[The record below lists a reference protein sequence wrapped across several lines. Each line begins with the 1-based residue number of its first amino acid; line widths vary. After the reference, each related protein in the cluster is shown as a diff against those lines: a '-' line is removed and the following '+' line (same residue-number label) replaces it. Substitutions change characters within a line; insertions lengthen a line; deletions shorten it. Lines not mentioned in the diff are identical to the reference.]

1 MARVEGGDIVI
12 KATLEEEVSKEL
24 LKLSANAGKI
34 AVGAIAAVGTG
45 LLTAGT
51 AAVAA
56 GASFESAF
64 AGVKKTVNATSQE
77 LGQMR
82 QGIRDMAKDMPTSA
96 NEIARV
102 AEAAGQ
108 LGIKNDAILSFTKTM
123 VMLGDSTNMASADAA
138 TSLARL
144 ANITQMPQSSFDRL
158 GSTVVALGNSLATT
172 ESEIVEMG
180 LRLAGAG
187 KQVGMSE
194 ATILSFAG
202 ALSSVGI
209 EAEAG
214 GSAFSKVMV
223 DMQLAAEQ
231 GGEGLQ
237 QFADVAGMSA
247 DEFSKAYKED
257 AAGAMLS
264 FIKGLST
271 CEERGVSAI
280 ATLDN
285 MGITEVR
292 MRDALL
298 RAAGAS
304 DVFSQALQT
313 GSQAWDENTALTN
326 EASQRYETFESKA
339 KMAKNAI
346 VDLAISLYDSAE
358 KPLKS
363 AADAVL
369 GYAEALSQAFE
380 TGGIQGLVTQAG
392 SIFAELAVKATE
404 QAPKMVDAAVN
415 TIKAFVNGIVSNKGQ
430 IYSSAVEIARTLAS
444 GLANLLPSSVAAPA
458 KAAINEIAKS
468 LSSGGLKEAVG
479 MASTVLS
486 EFVIIV
492 SKVASVSLPP
502 LTAAFKLLSNNTKTL
517 VPILLASV
525 VAIKG
530 FSVVNAA
537 SKAINSLSTYMEAAK
552 VAAQRWNEQQI
563 ASMYT
568 GRMYNV
574 QMTAGQAIVGLF
586 SGQLTLAAAKQ
597 AILNS
602 TMLANPVAIVGTAV
616 AALTAGL
623 IALTI
628 IMENANTKSYEL
640 TESQQKVID
649 KSNETTE
656 AINKQRESREASVQS
671 IDREY
676 DGYESLVSELQSITD
691 ANGNVKAGYEDRAKV
706 ITGLLSSALGIEIGL
721 LDGQIQKYGEVVEKI
736 KEVIVQKKAE
746 AVAASMQDDMAKAY
760 EKSEQ
765 ALKSYKDA
773 TSIASDK
780 QKDLLEA
787 QKRVNEVEKEY
798 GNNTG
803 PMALSERN
811 KANRALEVAQT
822 AYDKASKSMNS
833 AKDAL
838 NGLSAEV
845 NNYDALVEAMA
856 SGNTAKIEEAM
867 NALVTSYRSYTAE
880 ALSASGETRQEL
892 YNQANS
898 YVENMKLVQDG
909 TVQVADSVYQDMA
922 TAAVNTLNEF
932 SKLPGGIAQGLQE
945 IGPKASAA
953 MISALSQ
960 ADIDGK
966 LDAESKAGLESFIN
980 GFNGLDAETQE
991 AWAKAWFG
999 ALKGLEGFEQLADPA
1014 KDGADAFL
1022 ESLREALEVHSPS
1035 AAVSDIFSNVWPGA
1049 SEGLEQGKEEPLSK
1063 AGSFVQEFLGVF
1075 SSSGLTE
1082 GLNGLGASAMASFA
1096 GGISS
1101 QNENSKLAGM
1111 GNASAASQGVGTV
1124 NPSGLGTVFGS
1135 LFGGGIS
1142 GTIGLL
1148 ASVGL
1153 GIANSA
1159 EGGAGLVNPSGRGSI
1174 FGSLFGGGISS
1185 MAGFLMSAGL
1195 GIANSA
1201 QSGAG
1206 TVKPNGIGT
1215 TFGQVFA
1222 MAIAAMSG
1230 ASRTSGVGLGN
1241 AGKDGAGSVS
1251 LHSVGSNFA
1260 QGFVNGIGSLAGA
1273 AMSAA
1278 RSLASSALS
1287 AMKSALDIHSPS
1299 KKTGWMGEMFTTG
1312 FVDNVEAGISDVKAA
1327 SAKLSAAA
1335 LKGIDVAGITAK
1347 LQRAVDNENAQ
1358 ISSAIAASVNYSIND
1373 KEQEEQ
1379 RRTDDMLKKMARYF
1393 VQAMVDAKLGFSCDR
1408 RQFARLLRDLEGGV
1422 I

>member
-77 LGQMR
+77 LAQMR

-231 GGEGLQ
+231 GGDGLQ

-380 TGGIQGLVTQAG
+380 TGGIEALVEKAG
-392 SIFAELAVKATE
+392 DIFADIAVKATE
-404 QAPKMVDAAVN
+404 QAPKMVDAAAS
-415 TIKAFVNGIVSNKGQ
+415 TIKAFLSGIVSHKEEL
-430 IYSSAVEIARTLAS
+430 YSAAVNIAKTLANGVAS
-444 GLANLLPSSVAAPA
+444 ILPAEMSRPAQAAIEQLAN
-458 KAAINEIAKS
+458 S
-468 LSSGGLKEAVG
+468 LQSGGLKEAAGDITGAIEDLV
-479 MASTVLS
+479 
-486 EFVIIV
+486 VIIG
-492 SKVASVSLPP
+492 KVASVALPP
-502 LTAAFKLLSNNTKTL
+502 CIKAIDLFAKNLKIIVPAATAAVVAFKAFKVIKSVQEWYSAAKVASVAYAAAMATEGVVANASSTAH
-517 VPILLASV
+517 ILLASTMSASELIIGV
-525 VAIKG
+525 VTKRVTMA
-530 FSVVNAA
+530 
-537 SKAINSLSTYMEAAK
+537 T
-552 VAAQRWNEQQI
+552 AAQVAWN
-563 ASMYT
+563 A
-568 GRMYNV
+568 V
-574 QMTAGQAIVGLF
+574 
-586 SGQLTLAAAKQ
+586 
-597 AILNS
+597 LN
-602 TMLANPVAIVGTAV
+602 ANPIGIAVTAV

-623 IALTI
+623 IALTVV
-628 IMENANTKSYEL
+628 MDSANAKSYTL
-640 TESQQKVID
+640 TDEQQKLID
-649 KSNETTE
+649 KSDETTQ
-656 AINKQRESREASVQS
+656 AINQQREAREASVQS

-691 ANGNVKAGYEDRAKV
+691 ANGNVKAGYDDRAKV

-721 LDGQIQKYGEVVEKI
+721 LDGQIQKYGEVIEKI

-765 ALKSYKDA
+765 ALKAYKDA
-773 TSIASDK
+773 TSVASDK
-780 QKDLLEA
+780 HKDLLEA

-803 PMALSERN
+803 PKALSERN
-811 KANRALEVAQT
+811 KANQALEVAQT

-833 AKDAL
+833 AKEAL
-838 NGLSAEV
+838 SGLSTEV

-880 ALSASGETRQEL
+880 ALSASGKTRQEL

-922 TAAVNTLNEF
+922 TAAVNSINEF
-932 SKLPGGIAQGLQE
+932 NKLPGGIAQGLKA
-945 IGPKASAA
+945 IGPEASAA

-960 ADIDGK
+960 ADMDGK

-980 GFNGLDAETQE
+980 GFSGLDAKTQE
-991 AWAKAWFG
+991 AWAQAWFG

-1014 KDGADAFL
+1014 KEGAEVFL
-1022 ESLREALEVHSPS
+1022 ESLRAALEVHSPS
-1035 AAVSDIFSNVWPGA
+1035 AAVSNIFSNVWPGA
-1049 SEGLEQGKEEPLSK
+1049 SEGLEQGKEEPISK

-1082 GLNGLGASAMASFA
+1082 GLNGLGASAMTSFA
-1096 GGISS
+1096 SGISS
-1101 QNENSKLAGM
+1101 QSGVARSAGAD
-1111 GNASAASQGVGTV
+1111 NAIAASQGASSENPYGIGT
-1124 NPSGLGTVFGS
+1124 TFGS
-1135 LFGGGIS
+1135 LFGGGMS
-1142 GTIGLL
+1142 GLTGWLSTIGMGL
-1148 ASVGL
+1148 AS
-1153 GIANSA
+1153 SA
-1159 EGGAGLVNPSGRGSI
+1159 EGGVGAINPSGKGTL
-1174 FGSLFGGGISS
+1174 FGTLLGGGISS
-1185 MAGFLMSAGL
+1185 MAGVLMAAGL
-1195 GIANSA
+1195 GIATSA

-1206 TVKPNGIGT
+1206 SVRPTAVGSA
-1215 TFGQVFA
+1215 FGQLFSA
-1222 MAIAAMSG
+1222 AISLMSG
-1230 ASRTSGVGLGN
+1230 ASRASGVGLANSGR
-1241 AGKDGAGSVS
+1241 DGMGSVS
-1251 LHSVGSNFA
+1251 THSTGTNFA
-1260 QGFVNGIGSLAGA
+1260 QGFVSGIGSLAGA
-1273 AMSAA
+1273 AISAA
-1278 RSLASSALS
+1278 RSLASSALN

-1299 KKTGWMGEMFTTG
+1299 KETGWMGKMFTTG